1 VWQKEKS
8 VSVRKIE
15 FIFFFFISLSL
26 CSFSADKTEK
36 SFYGLAS
43 WYGGGEPL
51 NEYTANGEI
60 FNPYYY
66 TCATRTF
73 PFGSRLKITNLSNG
87 RSVIVRVNDRGP
99 ADWLPL
105 RVVDLTKQAFREI
118 EDLNKGLTYVQVEVI
133 TGAPA
138 EGKTEEEIKY
148 ELTKE
153 INAIVKEEI
162 KNIFKEVQNEVAGIN
177 STRSLVAV
185 GEGRNN
191 DEPIKREGDS
201 ADTE

>member
-1 VWQKEKS
+1 

-133 TGAPA
+133 TGGDNGET
-138 EGKTEEEIKY
+138 EGKTDEELKY
-148 ELTKE
+148 ELTKA
-153 INAIVKEEI
+153 INEIVKEEI
-162 KNIFKEVQNEVAGIN
+162 KNIFKEVQREVDGIN
-177 STRSLVAV
+177 SANSLA
-185 GEGRNN
+185 EGGG
-191 DEPIKREGDS
+191 KL
-201 ADTE
+201 